1 MKIPDFKLE
10 EFWKKYEFSAPYL
23 LCPSDVETWSLKEL
37 LALADA
43 ESRTLWDNLHLGYT
57 ESPGLPLLREEIAK
71 LYSTLDKDHIL
82 TTAGAEE
89 GIYCSMQSLLS
100 PGDHAIVISP
110 CYQSLET
117 LPKVLGAEVT
127 SISLDPKKKWK
138 LDIEQLNDTFRLST
152 RLLILNCPHNPT
164 GALLDKKVFE
174 TMIKLARA
182 NGAYIFSDEVYR
194 YLEIDESKR
203 LPAIADAYEKGI
215 SLNVMTKAFGL
226 AGLRI
231 GWLASR
237 DKDFLQEV
245 GSYKLYT
252 SICNSAPSEILALM
266 ALRAKDVILKRN
278 REIMMNNLDLLDQF
292 FERYPS
298 SFAWNRPESGTIAF
312 PELLLP
318 IPIDRFTEKLVEE
331 AGILIMPGS
340 VFDFPGNFFRIGFGR
355 KNMPE
360 VLKRF
365 EQYLKSHANI
375 H

>member
-1 MKIPDFKLE
+1 
-10 EFWKKYEFSAPYL
+10 
-23 LCPSDVETWSLKEL
+23 
-37 LALADA
+37 
-43 ESRTLWDNLHLGYT
+43 
-57 ESPGLPLLREEIAK
+57 
-71 LYSTLDKDHIL
+71 
-82 TTAGAEE
+82 
-89 GIYCSMQSLLS
+89 
-100 PGDHAIVISP
+100 
-110 CYQSLET
+110 
-117 LPKVLGAEVT
+117 
-127 SISLDPKKKWK
+127 
-138 LDIEQLNDTFRLST
+138 
-152 RLLILNCPHNPT
+152 
-164 GALLDKKVFE
+164 
-174 TMIKLARA
+174 
-182 NGAYIFSDEVYR
+182 
-194 YLEIDESKR
+194 
-203 LPAIADAYEKGI
+203 
-215 SLNVMTKAFGL
+215 MTKAFGL

-237 DKDFLQEV
+237 DKEFLQEV

-278 REIMMNNLDLLDQF
+278 REIMLSNLELLDHF
-292 FERYPS
+292 FERHRS
-298 SFAWNRPESGTIAF
+298 SFAWNRPESGTMAF

>member
-1 MKIPDFKLE
+1 MQIPNFKLE

-43 ESRTLWDNLHLGYT
+43 ESQTLWENLHLGYT
-57 ESPGLPLLREEIAK
+57 ESPGLPLLREEIAS

-100 PGDHAIVISP
+100 PRDHVIVISP

-117 LPKVLGAEVT
+117 LPKALGAEVT
-127 SISLDPKKKWK
+127 NIPLDPKKKWK
-138 LDIEQLNDTFRLST
+138 LDVEQLKSTFRSST
-152 RLLILNCPHNPT
+152 KLLILNCPHNPT
-164 GALLDKKVFE
+164 GSLLDKEVFE
-174 TMIKLARA
+174 TMIELGKA
-182 NGAYIFSDEVYR
+182 NDAYIFSDEVYR

-215 SLNVMTKAFGL
+215 SLNVITKAFGL
-226 AGLRI
+226 GGLRI

-237 DKDFLQEV
+237 DKDILQKI

-252 SICNSAPSEILALM
+252 SISNSAPSEILALI

-278 REIMMNNLDLLDQF
+278 REIMMSNLSLLDQF
-292 FERYPS
+292 FERYS
-298 SFAWNRPESGTIAF
+298 SYFAWNRPESGTMAF

-318 IPIDRFTEKLVEE
+318 IPIDRFIEKLVEE
-331 AGILIMPGS
+331 AGVLIMPGS
-340 VFDFPGNFFRIGFGR
+340 VFDFSGNFFRIGFGR
-355 KNMPE
+355 RSMPE
-360 VLKRF
+360 ALKRF
-365 EQYLKSHANI
+365 EQYLDTYENI